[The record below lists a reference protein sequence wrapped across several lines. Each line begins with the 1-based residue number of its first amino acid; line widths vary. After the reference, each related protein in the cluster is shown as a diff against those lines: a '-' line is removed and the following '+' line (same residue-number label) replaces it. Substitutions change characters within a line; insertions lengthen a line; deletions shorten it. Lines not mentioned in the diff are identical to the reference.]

1 MGMYSAEAPPPR
13 DYGKETR
20 ETLEAQIALAPD
32 LFAAEASQEYG
43 RPAEA
48 RLNLQVLRDLMRG
61 SEGQPGL
68 LELYERD
75 IMPGLARADVAGL
88 DVTREGDI
96 AAVERLGQRAT
107 EAFRQANPEQAA
119 LMAELNR
126 QAQQEL
132 AAGASLPPAMA
143 RELEQQVRGAQAARG
158 MGFGVSDISQEA
170 LVKGLQAEQL
180 QRRRQAF
187 AQQMVGLNAAT
198 AADPFMA
205 ILGRPGVG
213 IAAGQGLA
221 AQGQGMAPQQVFN
234 PESAYAGSL
243 AAGNYNAALNA
254 SIASANARAGIA
266 GAGLQAAG
274 SILGGFASR
283 PPAAPPACWVARE
296 VYGISN
302 PMWVLFR
309 EWLLNDSPGWFRN
322 LYIKHGQRFAGW
334 LSKNEWLK
342 PSIKKW
348 MDSRIKKL
356 IG

>member
-88 DVTREGDI
+88 NVTREGDI

-213 IAAGQGLA
+213 VAAGQSLA

-254 SIASANARAGIA
+254 SIASANARAGVA
-266 GAGLQAAG
+266 SGVMQGLGSAAG
-274 SILGGFASR
+274 GIFQGK
-283 PPAAPPACWVARE
+283 CWVARE
-296 VYGISN
+296 VYGADN
-302 PMWVLFR
+302 PMWLLFR
-309 EWLLNDSPGWFRN
+309 QWLETESPVWFHD
-322 LYIKHGQRFAGW
+322 LYIKYGQRFAGW

>member
-243 AAGNYNAALNA
+243 AASNYNAQLNA
-254 SIASANARAGIA
+254 NIASANARAGVA
-266 GAGLQAAG
+266 SGAMQGLG
-274 SILGGFASR
+274 NMLSFKPI
-283 PPAAPPACWVARE
+283 CWVARE
-296 VYGISN
+296 VYGADN
-302 PMWVLFR
+302 PMWLLFR
-309 EWLLNDSPGWFRN
+309 HWMLNESPGWFRKA
-322 LYIKHGQRFAGW
+322 YIKYGQRFAGW

>member
-1 MGMYSAEAPPPR
+1 MYSADAPPPR
-13 DYGKETR
+13 DYAKETR
-20 ETLEAQIALAPD
+20 DTLQAQIDLAPE

-61 SEGQPGL
+61 TDGQPGL

-88 DVTREGDI
+88 DVSREGDI

-126 QAQQEL
+126 QAQAEL
-132 AAGASLPPAMA
+132 AAGAALPPALS

-158 MGFGVSDISQEA
+158 MGFGMADVGQEA

-213 IAAGQGLA
+213 IQAGQGVA
-221 AQGQGMAPQQVFN
+221 MQGQGMAPQQVFN

-243 AAGNYNAALNA
+243 AAGNYNAQLNA
-254 SIASANARAGIA
+254 NIASANARAAVA
-266 GAGLQAAG
+266 GGAMEGLG
-274 SILGGFASR
+274 SMLSGSKFMT
-283 PPAAPPACWVARE
+283 CWVARE
-296 VYGISN
+296 VYGADN
-302 PMWVLFR
+302 PMWLLFR
-309 EWLLNDSPGWFRN
+309 HWMLNESPGWFRKA
-322 LYIKHGQRFAGW
+322 YIKYGQRFAGW

-342 PSIKKW
+342 PSIRKW

-356 IG
+356 LA

>member
-1 MGMYSAEAPPPR
+1 MGMYSADAPPPR
-13 DYGKETR
+13 DYAQETR
-20 ETLEAQIALAPD
+20 DTLQAQIDLAPE

-61 SEGQPGL
+61 TDGQPGL

-88 DVTREGDI
+88 DVSREGDI

-126 QAQQEL
+126 QAQAEL
-132 AAGASLPPAMA
+132 AAGAALPPALS

-158 MGFGVSDISQEA
+158 MGFGMADVGQEA

-213 IAAGQGLA
+213 IQTGQGVA
-221 AQGQGMAPQQVFN
+221 MQGQGMAPQQVFN

-254 SIASANARAGIA
+254 NIASANARAA
-266 GAGLQAAG
+266 VGAGLMQGLG
-274 SILGGFASR
+274 SIGGGFASR
-283 PPAAPPACWVARE
+283 
-296 VYGISN
+296 G
-302 PMWVLFR
+302 
-309 EWLLNDSPGWFRN
+309 
-322 LYIKHGQRFAGW
+322 
-334 LSKNEWLK
+334 
-342 PSIKKW
+342 
-348 MDSRIKKL
+348 
-356 IG
+356 

>member
-1 MGMYSAEAPPPR
+1 
-13 DYGKETR
+13 
-20 ETLEAQIALAPD
+20 
-32 LFAAEASQEYG
+32 
-43 RPAEA
+43 
-48 RLNLQVLRDLMRG
+48 
-61 SEGQPGL
+61 
-68 LELYERD
+68 
-75 IMPGLARADVAGL
+75 MPGLARADVAGL

-274 SILGGFASR
+274 SILGGFAGR
-283 PPAAPPACWVARE
+283 PPAA
-296 VYGISN
+296 
-302 PMWVLFR
+302 
-309 EWLLNDSPGWFRN
+309 
-322 LYIKHGQRFAGW
+322 
-334 LSKNEWLK
+334 
-342 PSIKKW
+342 
-348 MDSRIKKL
+348 
-356 IG
+356 

>member
-88 DVTREGDI
+88 DVSREGDV

-119 LMAELNR
+119 LTAELNR
-126 QAQQEL
+126 QAMEGL
-132 AAGASLPPAMA
+132 SAGAGLPPSLS
-143 RELEQQVRGAQAARG
+143 RELDQFIRGGQAARG
-158 MGFGVSDISQEA
+158 FGYGIGDFSREA
-170 LVKGLQAEQL
+170 LIKGQAAEQM
-180 QRRRQAF
+180 QRNRQGF
-187 AQQMVGLNAAT
+187 AQQIAALNAAT
-198 AADPFMA
+198 SADPFMA
-205 ILGRPGVG
+205 ILGKPGVG
-213 IAAGQGLA
+213 IGVGQGVA
-221 AQGQGMAPQQVFN
+221 MQGQGMAPQQAFN

-243 AAGNYNAALNA
+243 AAGNYNAELNA
-254 SIASANARAGIA
+254 NIASANARAAVA
-266 GAGLQAAG
+266 GAGIKAAG

-283 PPAAPPACWVARE
+283 SPSCWVARE

>member
-119 LMAELNR
+119 LMSELNR

-213 IAAGQGLA
+213 IAAGQSLA

-254 SIASANARAGIA
+254 SIASANARAGVA
-266 GAGLQAAG
+266 SGAMQGLG
-274 SILGGFASR
+274 NMLSFKPI
-283 PPAAPPACWVARE
+283 CWVARE
-296 VYGISN
+296 VYGSEN
-302 PMWVLFR
+302 PMWLLFR
-309 EWLLNDSPGWFRN
+309 HWLLNESPGWFRN

>member
-13 DYGKETR
+13 DYAQETR
-20 ETLEAQIALAPD
+20 DTLQAQIDLAPD
-32 LFAAEASQEYG
+32 LFAAEASQKYG

-61 SEGQPGL
+61 TDGQPGL
-68 LELYERD
+68 LALYEKD

-88 DVTREGDI
+88 DVSREGDI

-126 QAQQEL
+126 QAQAEL
-132 AAGASLPPAMA
+132 AAGAALPPALS

-158 MGFGVSDISQEA
+158 MGFGMTDIGQEA

-213 IAAGQGLA
+213 IQAGQGVA
-221 AQGQGMAPQQVFN
+221 MQGQGMAPQQVFN

-243 AAGNYNAALNA
+243 AASNYNAALNA
-254 SIASANARAGIA
+254 NIASANARAA
-266 GAGLQAAG
+266 VGAGLMQGLG
-274 SILGGFASR
+274 SIGGGLATK
-283 PPAAPPACWVARE
+283 CWVARE
-296 VYGISN
+296 VYGANN
-302 PMWVLFR
+302 PMWLLFR
-309 EWLLNDSPGWFRN
+309 SWLETESPVWFHD
-322 LYIKHGQRFAGW
+322 LYVKYGQRFAGW

-342 PSIKKW
+342 PSIRKW

-356 IG
+356 FA